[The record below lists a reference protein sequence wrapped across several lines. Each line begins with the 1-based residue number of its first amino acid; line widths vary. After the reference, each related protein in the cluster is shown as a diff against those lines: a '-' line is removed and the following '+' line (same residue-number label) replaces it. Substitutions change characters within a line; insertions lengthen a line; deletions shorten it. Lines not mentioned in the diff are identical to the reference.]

1 MLTNDTPIVT
11 PEDDQFGVDPFAR
24 ALAKALSEMPSP
36 KGVVV
41 AVNGP
46 WGSGKSSAVN
56 LVVFHLDELIKQE
69 KLKLIRFS
77 PWWLSGIEAITAA
90 FFAEL
95 EAAIGRSAGKQ
106 ALDAIQKFT
115 RRVPRFGKAAGR
127 AADLYTPGAGTV
139 VGGVTDAVEQL
150 LPDEKDIEA
159 QHEEVAA
166 LLEKVDRRFLVVID
180 DIDRL
185 SPEEPA
191 RDDGFSEGQTRRPG
205 RHLPAAI
212 RQGPDQHGQQH
223 LQRLAL

>member
-1 MLTNDTPIVT
+1 
-11 PEDDQFGVDPFAR
+11 
-24 ALAKALSEMPSP
+24 MPSP

-115 RRVPRFGKAAGR
+115 RRVLHFGKAAGT
-127 AADLYTPGAGTV
+127 AADLYIRRAQAPSSVALRTLSSSYSPMKGYRSATRGGCRAPGKSGSP
-139 VGGVTDAVEQL
+139 
-150 LPDEKDIEA
+150 LPSGYRR
-159 QHEEVAA
+159 HRPA
-166 LLEKVDRRFLVVID
+166 L
-180 DIDRL
+180 
-185 SPEEPA
+185 A
-191 RDDGFSEGQTRRPG
+191 
-205 RHLPAAI
+205 
-212 RQGPDQHGQQH
+212 
-223 LQRLAL
+223 